1 MWDALFINPNLQSLK
16 QEKLWD
22 CDLDLILRNV
32 SAFCIK
38 FRESSGKLSEKLL
51 ACFDA
56 VFNENAS
63 NNSSDRGW
71 LLPMP
76 LMLSAMVRDLP
87 WEPRWS
93 PHSWPHRGDTP
104 DWVLMSRNCNVATWV
119 SKILAKDFP
128 ELIIWNCWFGWSL
141 LLWWYF
147 QVPVEGVTP
156 LQALRLCPLSSF
168 IIHGA
173 PCSPITNVHQNSCS
187 YWVNVRKVCSVPTYG
202 FKVL

>member
-38 FRESSGKLSEKLL
+38 FRESSRKLSEKLL

-76 LMLSAMVRDLP
+76 LMLSAMVHDLP
-87 WEPRWS
+87 REPRWS
-93 PHSWPHRGDTP
+93 PHSWPQRGDTP
-104 DWVLMSRNCNVATWV
+104 DWVLMSRNYKITTWV

-128 ELIIWNCWFGWSL
+128 EWIIWNSE
-141 LLWWYF
+141 LWMIS
-147 QVPVEGVTP
+147 
-156 LQALRLCPLSSF
+156 AAMMILSSASRGRRGRDSPPGTPSLPRVL
-168 IIHGA
+168 IHYSRGSLF
-173 PCSPITNVHQNSCS
+173 PDHKCSS
-187 YWVNVRKVCSVPTYG
+187 K
-202 FKVL
+202 